1 MKHLKEETIDFM
13 NNKRAELRRSNPESV
28 TGSLQKQ
35 QVLLKKL
42 PVRNSLLFSLCFDI
56 CLAHLYKAVY
66 CSGGTPHCH
75 IS

>member
-1 MKHLKEETIDFM
+1 M
-13 NNKRAELRRSNPESV
+13 NNKWAELRRRYPESV

-35 QVLLKKL
+35 QVFLKEL
-42 PVRNSLLFSLCFDI
+42 PIRNRLLFSLCFDL